1 MSLAGTESSEEGA
14 GHLEPPDPDILE
26 IDPTCTYIKYKEVI
40 GRGAFKTVYK
50 AFDEVNGI
58 EVAWSQVQ
66 IDEVLQS
73 PGDLD
78 RLYSELHL
86 LRSLNHSNIVRFY
99 NSWIDDR
106 RKTVN
111 MITELF
117 TSGSLKQFRKKH
129 KKVDLKVVKGWA
141 RQILMGLKY
150 LHGHNP
156 PVIHRDL
163 KCDNIFINGHQGEVK
178 IGDLGLATFLDRN
191 NAKSVIGT
199 PEFMAPELYDENY
212 NELADIYSFGMCML
226 ELVTSEYPYS
236 ECRNSAQ
243 IYKKVSSGIKPA
255 ALSKVIDPD
264 MKAFIEKCLVPASQR
279 LSAKE
284 LLMDPFLQ
292 TNASTKMGPFPLPH
306 IVLPKLGASES
317 RCMVSEGPATVRDG
331 DISMDLGDINELPVI
346 TIFDKST
353 DDASCSS
360 SVEIRRQKRGDIFF
374 LKGEEND
381 KNSVSLVLR
390 IADQGGRARNIHFI
404 FYLDSDTAVS
414 VSSEMVE
421 QLELTDQNVKFIAE
435 LIDLLL
441 TNLVADW
448 KPCVAIDHLVT
459 PSNKQTHVSQQGA
472 LKLAK
477 CKGSSKDSTED
488 LGPSTSSATL
498 AAKENLDNMDID
510 GALSYD
516 CTYLQKAPKSDDPC
530 SEKSYASA
538 TTEFND
544 NKFST
549 VSFMSAASEFD
560 GGSQSSFAS
569 EIEGSPDSKSRFL
582 DLENFSN
589 SLNIVSSSFD
599 LETELKLELEMI
611 EQKYQEAINDLSQ
624 RRYQAIMEIRRRM
637 SEKMVS

>member
-1 MSLAGTESSEEGA
+1 MSLEGTESSEDGA
-14 GHLEPPDPDILE
+14 GYLEPPDPDCVE

-66 IDEVLQS
+66 IDEVLKS

-86 LRSLNHSNIVRFY
+86 LRSLKHNNIVRFY

-117 TSGSLKQFRKKH
+117 TSGSLKQFRKRH
-129 KKVDLKVVKGWA
+129 KKVDLKAVKGWA
-141 RQILMGLKY
+141 RQILMGLSY

-178 IGDLGLATFLDRN
+178 IGDLGLATFLDRS

-255 ALSKVIDPD
+255 ALSKVKDPE
-264 MKAFIEKCLVPASQR
+264 MKSFIEKCLVPASQR

-292 TNASTKMGPFPLPH
+292 MNASTKKGPFPLPH

-317 RCMVSEGPATVRDG
+317 RCMVSEGPSSARNG
-331 DISMDLGDINELPVI
+331 DISMDLGDTCELPPI

-353 DDASCSS
+353 DDASCST

-414 VSSEMVE
+414 VSSEM
-421 QLELTDQNVKFIAE
+421 
-435 LIDLLL
+435 LIIWFLL
-441 TNLVADW
+441 V
-448 KPCVAIDHLVT
+448 I
-459 PSNKQTHVSQQGA
+459 NK
-472 LKLAK
+472 LL
-477 CKGSSKDSTED
+477 
-488 LGPSTSSATL
+488 
-498 AAKENLDNMDID
+498 
-510 GALSYD
+510 
-516 CTYLQKAPKSDDPC
+516 
-530 SEKSYASA
+530 
-538 TTEFND
+538 
-544 NKFST
+544 
-549 VSFMSAASEFD
+549 
-560 GGSQSSFAS
+560 
-569 EIEGSPDSKSRFL
+569 
-582 DLENFSN
+582 
-589 SLNIVSSSFD
+589 
-599 LETELKLELEMI
+599 
-611 EQKYQEAINDLSQ
+611 
-624 RRYQAIMEIRRRM
+624 
-637 SEKMVS
+637 

>member
-1 MSLAGTESSEEGA
+1 MKSMGLK
-14 GHLEPPDPDILE
+14 L
-26 IDPTCTYIKYKEVI
+26 
-40 GRGAFKTVYK
+40 RG
-50 AFDEVNGI
+50 
-58 EVAWSQVQ
+58 
-66 IDEVLQS
+66 
-73 PGDLD
+73 
-78 RLYSELHL
+78 
-86 LRSLNHSNIVRFY
+86 VRFRLM
-99 NSWIDDR
+99 R

-129 KKVDLKVVKGWA
+129 KKVDLKAVKGWA
-141 RQILMGLKY
+141 RQILLGLNY

-178 IGDLGLATFLDRN
+178 IGDLGLATFLDRS

-199 PEFMAPELYDENY
+199 PEFMAPELYDESY

-243 IYKKVSSGIKPA
+243 IYKKVSSGIKPF
-255 ALSKVIDPD
+255 ALSKVTDPE
-264 MKAFIEKCLVPASQR
+264 MKSFIEKCLVPASQR

-292 TNASTKMGPFPLPH
+292 MNASTKKGPFPLPH

-317 RCMVSEGPATVRDG
+317 RCMVSEGPSSSRNG
-331 DISMDLGDINELPVI
+331 DISMDLGDICELPAI
-346 TIFDKST
+346 TIFDKSP
-353 DDASCSS
+353 DDALCST

-421 QLELTDQNVKFIAE
+421 QLELTDHNVKFIAE

-441 TNLVADW
+441 MNLVVNW
-448 KPCVAIDHLVT
+448 KPCVAIDHLVS
-459 PSNKQTHVSQQGA
+459 PSNKQTLMSQQGE

-477 CKGSSKDSTED
+477 CTGSSKDSTED

-498 AAKENLDNMDID
+498 VARENLDNMDID
-510 GALSYD
+510 GALSD
-516 CTYLQKAPKSDDPC
+516 LGTGLQKATKADDLC

-538 TTEFND
+538 TTDFND
-544 NKFST
+544 NRFSA
-549 VSFMSAASEFD
+549 VSFMSAESEFD
-560 GGSQSSFAS
+560 GGSQSSTAS
-569 EIEGSPDSKSRFL
+569 EIGASSDCKSKFL
-582 DLENFSN
+582 DMEGFSN
-589 SLNIVSSSFD
+589 SLNIVSSSS
-599 LETELKLELEMI
+599 EPEGELKLELEII

-624 RRYQAIMEIRRRM
+624 KRYQAILEIRRRM